1 MKKSIFTIMA
11 IFAFAILP
19 IAAIAQNIQQPY
31 IDMQARVEREVSPNE
46 LYVTIIIKE
55 SDYKGKKSLEQM
67 QNKMLSVLT
76 NNKIDIAESLS
87 LNYMGSNVSYKV
99 FSKRIVPRTEATYT
113 LKLHDATVMQKIIYE
128 LETNEITNI
137 SLTSTKYTN
146 EDALKT
152 ELGVEALKKAQEQ
165 ARAYAGAIGQE
176 IGKALSISSW
186 SSQNSQQPRM
196 YKSNVMMSA
205 NADAVAV
212 ESAPEISIGKLT
224 YTVTVDVKFELK

>member
-1 MKKSIFTIMA
+1 MVMFLLTQKKIFQNMTKMKSKKMNKSTFAIVIMA
-11 IFAFAILP
+11 IVMVATMA
-19 IAAIAQNIQQPY
+19 IAAATIVSAQNPQVPY
-31 IDMQARVEREVSPNE
+31 INMQASAEQQ
-46 LYVTIIIKE
+46 VTPDEIYISITIKE

-113 LKLHDATVMQKIIYE
+113 LKLHDATVMQKVIYE

-196 YKSNVMMSA
+196 YKSNVMMS
-205 NADAVAV
+205 V
-212 ESAPEISIGKLT
+212 
-224 YTVTVDVKFELK
+224 